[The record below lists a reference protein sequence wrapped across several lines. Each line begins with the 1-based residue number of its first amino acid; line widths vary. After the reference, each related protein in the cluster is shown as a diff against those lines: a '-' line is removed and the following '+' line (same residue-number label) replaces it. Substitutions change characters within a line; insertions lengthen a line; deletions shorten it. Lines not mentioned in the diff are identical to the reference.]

1 MPTDLRRKIMILIL
15 EAGICARA
23 PFFFYSIFFSIALA
37 YRSTISCHIKYG
49 NALFGSTL
57 IFRGYRAVKT
67 YRLRHIFQ
75 SAAGENNLALLL
87 FARWKVICYK

>member
-1 MPTDLRRKIMILIL
+1 MR
-15 EAGICARA
+15 ARS
-23 PFFFYSIFFSIALA
+23 FLLLFYFLFDCVCA